1 MRRGRDRL
9 REPKHN
15 REEERTSH
23 RFLLIP
29 FPMAF
34 APKRKWWSSIAAQ
47 VAPNGGGGLD
57 EIEPVWKVARKRYA
71 YGRFGWRSQVV
82 EIVTLARESRD
93 VVLLRA
99 RPTQPPP

>member
-1 MRRGRDRL
+1 MMIRRVSCRIRVRRGRDRL

-57 EIEPVWKVARKRYA
+57 EIEPV
-71 YGRFGWRSQVV
+71 
-82 EIVTLARESRD
+82 
-93 VVLLRA
+93 
-99 RPTQPPP
+99 